1 MGYEDLIGKLKEL
14 LKESIA
20 ARYRGDMHATKV
32 RLSARA
38 DGYMEALLDAG
49 LVGREELLEIV
60 AEARREDAQ
69 AAQPTVQR
77 IAAAG

>member
-1 MGYEDLIGKLKEL
+1 MGYEDMIVKLKQL

-49 LVGREELLEIV
+49 LIGRDELLELV

-69 AAQPTVQR
+69 AAQSSVER

>member
-1 MGYEDLIGKLKEL
+1 MGYEDLIAKLGRL
-14 LKESIA
+14 LEASIA

-49 LVGREELLEIV
+49 LVGRDELLEIV
-60 AEARREDAQ
+60 ADVRRRDAESSDDVV
-69 AAQPTVQR
+69 AD